1 MSTTTNG
8 TCQAQACGPFVY
20 VTFAGSSKRHEKK
33 VLDLCLLCKGAGFT
47 VRCDSYRVL
56 PKSDEFNV
64 NQWRDKN
71 FRRAAC
77 VLFCISPAYIGLIKN
92 LEEPQ
97 AVAEESDQS
106 KGAVYIYNLARA
118 ELVNSCSYN
127 KRFFCVLFANPG
139 VNLTVPP
146 CFKSCLKFR
155 FPGESQT
162 LIKAM
167 QARHSPNQEL
177 H

>member
-1 MSTTTNG
+1 M
-8 TCQAQACGPFVY
+8 
-20 VTFAGSSKRHEKK
+20 
-33 VLDLCLLCKGAGFT
+33 CKGAGFT
-47 VRCDSYRVL
+47 VKCDSYRAL
-56 PKSDEFNV
+56 QESGELNV
-64 NQWRDKN
+64 NEWRDQN

-77 VLFCISPAYIGLIKN
+77 VLFCISPAYIGLIKH

-97 AVAEESDQS
+97 AITEESDHS

-118 ELVNSCSYN
+118 ELVDSCCSN
-127 KRFFCVLFANPG
+127 KRFFCVLFTNTG
-139 VNLTVPP
+139 MNLTVPP
-146 CFKSCLKFR
+146 CFTPYSKFR